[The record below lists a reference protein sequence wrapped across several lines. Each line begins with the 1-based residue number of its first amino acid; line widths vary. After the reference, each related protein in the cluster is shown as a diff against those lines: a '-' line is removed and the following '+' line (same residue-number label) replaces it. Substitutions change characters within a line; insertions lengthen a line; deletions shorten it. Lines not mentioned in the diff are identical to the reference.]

1 MHKNHPPSFHKN
13 SFSSVSFIFCKTF
26 SYASCLWNQFLRL
39 IHQNC
44 GKYCRSLLLNSHR
57 MGGCYR
63 AQMFWIF
70 LTWFSVIFFQF
81 VFSSLS
87 VLIMWRIFLQPKWLS
102 DCNMPG
108 GLWLH
113 ISVFSDLLSP
123 EFLASLIK
131 MNRLFSLHTPW
142 NCTCGFSFLVF
153 YHRTR
158 RYSPRNFNRILRDRI
173 TMCYLKGK
181 KKKKKGNREN
191 REGKSEGKEREY
203 YGMSFCFL
211 PACKQIFLLLFFLL
225 FFTASWQPERMLTYS
240 SSETR
245 DEAAAGRTASGF
257 HKWQLS
263 LNILKETK

>member
-181 KKKKKGNREN
+181 KKRRKGTEKTEKESLRERKGNIMECHFVSFLLVS
-191 REGKSEGKEREY
+191 KSFY
-203 YGMSFCFL
+203 FCFFS
-211 PACKQIFLLLFFLL
+211 CF
-225 FFTASWQPERMLTYS
+225 
-240 SSETR
+240 
-245 DEAAAGRTASGF
+245 
-257 HKWQLS
+257 S
-263 LNILKETK
+263 LQVDSQKGC

>member
-1 MHKNHPPSFHKN
+1 MQI
-13 SFSSVSFIFCKTF
+13 SSPEQPQDGRMPQGTDV
-26 SYASCLWNQFLRL
+26 
-39 IHQNC
+39 
-44 GKYCRSLLLNSHR
+44 LN
-57 MGGCYR
+57 
-63 AQMFWIF
+63 IPD
-70 LTWFSVIFFQF
+70 LFSVIFFQF

-181 KKKKKGNREN
+181 KKKE
-191 REGKSEGKEREY
+191 EREQR
-203 YGMSFCFL
+203 
-211 PACKQIFLLLFFLL
+211 KQRRKVWGKGKGILWNVILFPSCL
-225 FFTASWQPERMLTYS
+225 
-240 SSETR
+240 
-245 DEAAAGRTASGF
+245 
-257 HKWQLS
+257 
-263 LNILKETK
+263 